1 MIFKILIL
9 LTGVDLV
16 VLICTRDCN
25 TRVFCA
31 HVPMLFMLLSA
42 VSAHL
47 GCSLVKKDAGML
59 DAFGKGASDDI
70 QAAKAEL
77 YAQVRSPASGP
88 GHLHA
93 KG

>member
-1 MIFKILIL
+1 M
-9 LTGVDLV
+9 
-16 VLICTRDCN
+16 LICNTDCR
-25 TRVFCA
+25 TDFPRTA
-31 HVPMLFMLLSA
+31 LMLHRLLSV
-42 VSAHL
+42 VSAYA

-77 YAQVRSPASGP
+77 YAQVCIPASCP

-93 KG
+93 NKG